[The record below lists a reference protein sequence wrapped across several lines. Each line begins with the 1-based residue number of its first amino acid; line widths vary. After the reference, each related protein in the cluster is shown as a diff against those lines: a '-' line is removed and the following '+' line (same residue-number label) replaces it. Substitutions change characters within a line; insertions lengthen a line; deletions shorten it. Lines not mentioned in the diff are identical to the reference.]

1 MFMKVKGEDILALAE
16 KEVPGCTPTHVRMNG
31 PHLEIHYL
39 PPKAP
44 KPKSKAK
51 AETPKDE

>member
-1 MFMKVKGEDILALAE
+1 MFMKVKGEDILALAD

-39 PPKAP
+39 PPKTP

-51 AETPKDE
+51 VEAPKDE